1 MDFRIVVVSCA
12 STYIYRVFFME
23 NLPRI
28 LDSGYYVELLQKE
41 ICIRKTQKISKD
53 KILSIFLI
61 LLKAP
66 AFIMD
71 FILKDTVLGVA
82 HTKTGSRRD
91 YSLHA
96 KS

>member
-1 MDFRIVVVSCA
+1 
-12 STYIYRVFFME
+12 ME

-71 FILKDTVLGVA
+71 FILKDTVLV
-82 HTKTGSRRD
+82 
-91 YSLHA
+91 
-96 KS
+96 